1 MLMVRS
7 FYENIGFYSLKNIN
21 ELRDFNYLIMSDL
34 INYLKEYKWKD
45 EFEK

>member
-1 MLMVRS
+1 MVRS
-7 FYENIGFYSLKNIN
+7 FYENIRFYNLKNIN